1 MSRLRSIA
9 AAIRALKGKHTH
21 FASAHESRQTGACL
35 NQLEQS
41 QVYFSLPYVKELR
54 SATLSR
60 VLTFAVAV
68 LLDCISIQFGTLLGV
83 LAYVQLRHFN
93 WEHSYVSVLEFSLEY
108 VLIFVF
114 FSYKRELYKHAH
126 SLLEI
131 RETAEILR
139 VNTLCLALV
148 ALSIYLHRLMVP
160 RLMLLFCWAIT
171 TILLLM
177 QKHLTRQLIVQ
188 WKSRHVQ
195 RRNVVII
202 GSDKDARRIFSILT
216 KSPDLGLCPV
226 AFLDE
231 NETDA
236 NQVIFSHDY
245 HFRHSAPVLAEPLS
259 DDLLRRLKVA
269 EIYVSQ
275 TTVSDARLSDLIAFA
290 KLHTVPISFIGNKG
304 VADATHPADVRFL
317 DGLHISTH
325 MVSERPDLLYIGA
338 KRVFDVLVALILL
351 LFTAPIWAIIAIWI
365 RLSSPGPVFF
375 RQQRVAKEGRPFGI
389 YKFRSMYVTAPK
401 YGTSPDQAFD
411 PRVTPAG
418 RFLRKSS
425 LDELPQL
432 LNVLMGDMSLVGPRP
447 EMPFIVRDYT
457 PVEHQRLLVPQGMT
471 GFWQLSAD
479 RKFAIH
485 ERLEYDLYY
494 LEQKGFFF
502 DLAILVHTAFFAMKG
517 I

>member
-1 MSRLRSIA
+1 MGKAHPLLR
-9 AAIRALKGKHTH
+9 GDT
-21 FASAHESRQTGACL
+21 FRQTGACL
-35 NQLEQS
+35 DQLEQS

-54 SATLSR
+54 SAALAR
-60 VLTFAVAV
+60 LLTFGFAV
-68 LLDCISIQFGTLLGV
+68 LLDAVSIQIGALLGV
-83 LAYVQLRHFN
+83 LAYVQLGRSN
-93 WEHSYVSVLEFSLEY
+93 WAHSYLSVLEFSFEY
-108 VLIFVF
+108 VLFFVF
-114 FSYKRELYKHAH
+114 FAYKRELYKHAH

-148 ALSIYLHRLMVP
+148 TVSIYLHRLVVP
-160 RLMLLFCWAIT
+160 RLMLLFCWVICTA
-171 TILLLM
+171 LLLI
-177 QKHLTRQLIVQ
+177 QKHLTRQFIVQ
-188 WKSRHVQ
+188 WKSRHVG
-195 RRNVVII
+195 RRNVVIV
-202 GSDKDARRIFSILT
+202 GSDKDARRIFSILS

-226 AFLDE
+226 AFLTEDQTE
-231 NETDA
+231 A

-245 HFRHSAPVLAEPLS
+245 HFRHSAPVLAESLS
-259 DDLLRRLKVA
+259 DDLLRRLQVA
-269 EIYVSQ
+269 ELYVSQ
-275 TTVSDARLSDLIAFA
+275 ATVSDTRLSELIAFA
-290 KLHTVPISFIGNKG
+290 KLHAVPISFIGNKG
-304 VADATHPADVRFL
+304 VADAAHPADIRFL

-325 MVSERPDLLYIGA
+325 MVSERPDLLYIAA
-338 KRVFDVLVALILL
+338 KRAFDIFVASLLL
-351 LFTAPIWAIIAIWI
+351 LFTAPIWAIVAIWI
-365 RLSSPGPVFF
+365 KLSSPGPVFF

-389 YKFRSMYVTAPK
+389 LKFRSMYITAPK
-401 YGTSPDQAFD
+401 YGTSPDQATD
-411 PRVTPAG
+411 PRVTSAG

-447 EMPFIVRDYT
+447 EMPFIVSEYT